1 MRISDWSSDVCSSDL
16 ESWLAHDFGTSSPS
30 ATYVLARSPGAT
42 GPDGLF
48 YPHGS
53 IVVLDELATSR
64 PNRPTEG
71 LGWTVPR
78 LAEAITQMCG
88 RWDIP
93 PRSEEHTSELQ
104 SLMRISYAVFC
115 LKKKNKRKNKIIC
128 QKDNNIDTKKQQ
140 IDYNKQKE
148 HENKRCRQVQHDAN
162 NKQHIHKDSTNKT
175 KYHKQ
180 NERKANRSQN

>member
-16 ESWLAHDFGTSSPS
+16 PDWESWLAHDFGTSSPS

-93 PRSEEHTSELQ
+93 PSGAADDAIFARSRGIEAATIADEFSQQDRKSTRLNSHPYCPSRLPTSAL
-104 SLMRISYAVFC
+104 
-115 LKKKNKRKNKIIC
+115 
-128 QKDNNIDTKKQQ
+128 
-140 IDYNKQKE
+140 
-148 HENKRCRQVQHDAN
+148 
-162 NKQHIHKDSTNKT
+162 
-175 KYHKQ
+175 
-180 NERKANRSQN
+180 